1 MADGKTSAGE
11 ASLTTE
17 GSHSRLVSLDL
28 HMMQRPVKHM
38 GHGLCTL
45 WVVSCSV
52 AGCREPVRRVQG
64 THKTKTR
71 SEVRG
76 GGRKPHPQKGTGQAR
91 FGSIRAAQVPC
102 SCCISLSSAFSCI
115 CLDFRRELTAAG
127 LWCRGG
133 EVASYLG
140 QS

>member
-1 MADGKTSAGE
+1 M
-11 ASLTTE
+11 
-17 GSHSRLVSLDL
+17 
-28 HMMQRPVKHM
+28 
-38 GHGLCTL
+38 
-45 WVVSCSV
+45 
-52 AGCREPVRRVQG
+52 RRVQG

-102 SCCISLSSAFSCI
+102 SCCICLSSAFSC
-115 CLDFRRELTAAG
+115 LSLDFDFRRELTAAG

-133 EVASYLG
+133 EVASYSG